1 MLDRRLRIAQYV
13 FAVVGLAAAIYLTYS
28 KYEHAGVC
36 GVSAGCTI
44 VQQSEWSELF
54 GIPVSVLGIVG
65 YVGFLGLLTAPQ
77 KNELVRLG
85 LVVGTGVGFLF
96 SMFLMYRAYITLD
109 AFCPFCT
116 TSAVMMTLLAITSTV
131 RFVRGPDRPVAA
143 GDDGLL
149 DDDATDEDED
159 DAPVGV
165 AGSSAAGT
173 GDGPRGTT
181 A

>member
-13 FAVVGLAAAIYLTYS
+13 FAAIGLAAAIYLTYS

-65 YVGFLGLLTAPQ
+65 YVGILLLLTFPR
-77 KNELVRLG
+77 NELARLA
-85 LVVGTGVGFLF
+85 LVIGAGIGFLF
-96 SMFLMYRAYITLD
+96 SLFLMYRAYITLD

-116 TSAVMMTLLAITSTV
+116 TSAIMMTLLAITSTI
-131 RFVRGPDRPVAA
+131 RFLRGPDRPALA
-143 GDDGLL
+143 GAGPAPEDL
-149 DDDATDEDED
+149 DLEDDEDED
-159 DAPVGV
+159 EPAAEVS
-165 AGSSAAGT
+165 AASAAG
-173 GDGPRGTT
+173 GDGPQGSK